1 MTDEVLL
8 IVLAGAWLI
17 VHVCA
22 HGFAQWAT
30 AGNAWALGAR
40 DDPPR
45 ETLLNGRLRRARA
58 NYLET
63 LPAVLAVLI
72 AVELSGRANELTAY
86 GGWAWFCSRV
96 VYLPAYASG
105 IPGLRSFVWG
115 VAMFAIVT
123 MVLGFVLGASP

>member
-30 AGNAWALGAR
+30 AGNAWALGSR
-40 DDPPR
+40 DEPPR
-45 ETLLNGRLRRARA
+45 ETLLNRRLRRASA

-72 AVELSGRANELTAY
+72 AAELSGRANELTTPAAA
-86 GGWAWFCSRV
+86 GCGSAAGWSTCPPTPLES
-96 VYLPAYASG
+96 
-105 IPGLRSFVWG
+105 PG
-115 VAMFAIVT
+115 FA
-123 MVLGFVLGASP
+123 ASPGALRCSPSSR